1 MINSWLWIFISIDK
15 ILFKIMN
22 NESLDSE
29 PERDARHRGGGD
41 PDPDILSE
49 LEQGGLRFGIC
60 GGSRTSGSGFSMA
73 NGASAQVSVQSK
85 GTY

>member
-1 MINSWLWIFISIDK
+1 MDGD
-15 ILFKIMN
+15 
-22 NESLDSE
+22 SLDSE
-29 PERDARHRGGGD
+29 RDARRQGGGD

-49 LEQGGLRFGIC
+49 LEQGGLRFGSQR
-60 GGSRTSGSGFSMA
+60 GSRANGSGFSMA